1 MRRNKDPTRL
11 QASSAMPIHCSAGRS
26 LHSTPVCPQGSDPPG
41 SSGLHGAPACHRLHG
56 AGPATK
62 DRSRPANASHG
73 LLHCGWATS
82 ADAGPGIR
90 AHLAA
95 TADAWFDAA
104 NLSDADIDAVIAYL
118 GRVTGTPARWSG
130 LPRAEM
136 GHLPQQACRRQVL
149 VDVSNYLA
157 RTGYAGKG
165 YGSQSTHTQRG
176 GLPELFE
183 A

>member
-1 MRRNKDPTRL
+1 
-11 QASSAMPIHCSAGRS
+11 
-26 LHSTPVCPQGSDPPG
+26 
-41 SSGLHGAPACHRLHG
+41 
-56 AGPATK
+56 
-62 DRSRPANASHG
+62 
-73 LLHCGWATS
+73 
-82 ADAGPGIR
+82 
-90 AHLAA
+90 LAA

-136 GHLPQQACRRQVL
+136 GHPPPLGAPACELSASLDRVCLNKGACRRQVL
-149 VDVSNYLA
+149 LDVSNYLA

-165 YGSQSTHTQRG
+165 YGSQSTHTQQG